1 MTRRTTCLRRSPAAQ
16 GRRGRAAGRGERYA
30 SQFGACCDL
39 PPEWHVAPAPVVVH
53 PVLAARAHDQA
64 APEVFPPRL
73 PPRRIR
79 YAMPASLEAYRRGVP
94 LTRRQRLEHDE
105 LMSEAKEAADDR

>member
-1 MTRRTTCLRRSPAAQ
+1 MTRPAFVDHRPPRDAVGGRTR
-16 GRRGRAAGRGERYA
+16 ERYA

-105 LMSEAKEAADDR
+105 LIRQATEAADDR